1 MLKDTLQEMKA
12 ASAGQTPPE
21 IMETMLNSRKT
32 LSNSDILSRV
42 IKVGDKMPDLFL
54 INGIPVADFA
64 TELVK
69 TLEIAAIRG
78 QGVARI
84 AFFRLE
90 IGVKA
95 RQIGLCV
102 HR

>member
-42 IKVGDKMPDLFL
+42 IKVGDKMPDFSLADE
-54 INGIPVADFA
+54 NGKQVGLAKLLQNGPVAIS
-64 TELVK
+64 LY
-69 TLEIAAIRG
+69 RG
-78 QGVARI
+78 VW
-84 AFFRLE
+84 
-90 IGVKA
+90 
-95 RQIGLCV
+95 
-102 HR
+102 